1 MKCSFIQ
8 PYLTNKVISYLILF
22 YLILYPF
29 SPAVYRGQEHAGN
42 RDLNDSEVMLLWN
55 ILFQKSLN

>member
-8 PYLTNKVISYLILF
+8 PYLTNKVISYFILSP
-22 YLILYPF
+22 Y

-42 RDLNDSEVMLLWN
+42 RDLHDSEVMFLWN